1 MAARVCR
8 EALPSLADSSAR
20 LATAIQDSHSAHG
33 GAPQACE
40 CGGCSLSSSAR
51 LHAAMSVCIPR
62 CRQSHGS
69 KE

>member
-33 GAPQACE
+33 GAQQAGESIEAACVE
-40 CGGCSLSSSAR
+40 AR
-51 LHAAMSVCIPR
+51 HAFTP
-62 CRQSHGS
+62 
-69 KE
+69 